1 MSALVAILILLLLAG
16 VILIVAAPLRGGDGG
31 PARGSSADAEA
42 DGAAAAER
50 HGRHDAATG
59 PAREQLEAARE
70 AKYRE
75 IRDSEL
81 DYRTGKL
88 SHEDYAAID
97 AQLRGEAI
105 DILNQLQ
112 RLEGTGVQELPQP
125 RADTPDA

>member
-1 MSALVAILILLLLAG
+1 VSALAAVLILLLLAG

-31 PARGSSADAEA
+31 SAGRSSADARA

-50 HGRHDAATG
+50 RGRHEAATD
-59 PAREQLEAARE
+59 PAREQLESARE

-105 DILNQLQ
+105 DILNELERLQ
-112 RLEGTGVQELPQP
+112 ETGEQELPQP
-125 RADTPDA
+125 RLDTPDA